1 MPAHT
6 VDTTIMRILYILT
19 DGLTSGICH
28 LDAPALHH
36 ACIHCNHT
44 STLWRQDKAPEP
56 SDYHMNSV
64 ACGSLH
70 KGIELRSNHS
80 VCIACIVNHAE
91 QRAGFWTRV
100 LCSHVVTT
108 GSKGA
113 VVPPA
118 NTFDS
123 TNMLL
128 LVALDNRDGSSS
140 I

>member
-36 ACIHCNHT
+36 ACIDCNHVCIW
-44 STLWRQDKAPEP
+44 WRQDKAPQP
-56 SDYHMNSV
+56 SDHHMNSV

-70 KGIELRSNHS
+70 KGISS
-80 VCIACIVNHAE
+80 VLHAAVNHAE